1 MVVPKLAKNGFYS
14 SFWVWGQ
21 FQVSSVSM
29 PSVASSSFPKYES
42 GIKTIFDHFRN
53 RHAR

>member
-14 SFWVWGQ
+14 SFLGLGK
-21 FQVSSVSM
+21 FQVPSVSM
-29 PSVASSSFPKYES
+29 PSVASSSLPKYES
-42 GIKTIFDHFRN
+42 GIKTIFGHFWN